1 MSLDIYFK
9 SDVPIENYSTGIFIR
24 ENGSNR
30 ELTLE
35 EAREMYP
42 NENIELQNNT
52 TEYLFSANITHN
64 MNKMADAVGLYEY
77 LWNLKEKHSDMK
89 PIELLPKLSRGLAKL
104 YKNKQD
110 LLQFEPSNG
119 WGSWDSFATFI
130 AEIIKAC
137 IMYPHAEIEVSR

>member
-9 SDVPIENYSTGIFIR
+9 SNVTVENYSTGIFIR

-30 ELTLE
+30 ELTIE
-35 EAREMYP
+35 EARERYP
-42 NENIELQNNT
+42 DANIELQNNT

-77 LWNLKEKHSDMK
+77 LWDLKEKHPDMK
-89 PIELLPKLSRGLAKL
+89 PFELLPKLSRGLAKL
-104 YKNKQD
+104 DENKQD

-119 WGSWDSFATFI
+119 WGSWDALVGFI
-130 AEIIKAC
+130 AEIIQAC
-137 IMYPHAEIEVSR
+137 VMYPYAEIEVSR